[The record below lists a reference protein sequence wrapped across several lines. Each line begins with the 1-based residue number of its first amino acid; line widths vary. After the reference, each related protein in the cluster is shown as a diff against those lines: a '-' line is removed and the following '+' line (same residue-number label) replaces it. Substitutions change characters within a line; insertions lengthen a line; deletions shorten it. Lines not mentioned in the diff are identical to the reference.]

1 MSAPQSGGE
10 YRVVQEQQMDWKTV
24 EELLQGCGVLQ
35 GHRVMTLNLIMSTV
49 LHLIMSMAHNLIIG
63 TIINLVMSTCT

>member
-1 MSAPQSGGE
+1 
-10 YRVVQEQQMDWKTV
+10 MDWKTV